1 VVLVQKWYDSCKI
14 PADGAK
20 ATCKCRSPIS
30 TCITLKLYGGLFTTM
45 ESQKFIDLSG
55 AVDAIQVRLWDGQ
68 AKSPTKA
75 TVSLASSSVA
85 VFRHL
90 R

>member
-1 VVLVQKWYDSCKI
+1 MD
-14 PADGAK
+14 
-20 ATCKCRSPIS
+20 
-30 TCITLKLYGGLFTTM
+30 
-45 ESQKFIDLSG
+45 SQKFIDLSG